1 MTHYAMGVQI
11 AIEVYQ
17 KGPTVMK
24 TLKSWV
30 VAVLACSAI
39 TSHANAD
46 VLIVGAL
53 ADVSHYNAVRQVK
66 SCDGRGNTPVETQT
80 NPSRMRAIFV
90 SGSLINSSS
99 MGSWLM
105 AQCVRRD
112 TATQPKKT
120 EINQSIGR
128 RREITPIPATGT
140 EVRPISTF
148 DNFVH
153 KFRGRNESD
162 VVQTSVRHGDEI
174 VPRTSNMTLI
184 GLFALTLAAIT
195 AVISVSR
202 NGLLGIT
209 ANFRRSRR
217 V

>member
-1 MTHYAMGVQI
+1 
-11 AIEVYQ
+11 
-17 KGPTVMK
+17 MK
-24 TLKSWV
+24 TSKSWV
-30 VAVLACSAI
+30 VSIVVCSVIA
-39 TSHANAD
+39 SQANAD
-46 VLIVGAL
+46 VLMVGPLERVSNVNAL
-53 ADVSHYNAVRQVK
+53 RPLRSFDGDCNRAVENQAN
-66 SCDGRGNTPVETQT
+66 S
-80 NPSRMRAIFV
+80 SRVRSLFV
-90 SGSLINSSS
+90 SGSLINRSS
-99 MGSWLM
+99 MGSWLI

-162 VVQTSVRHGDEI
+162 VVETSVRHGDEI

-184 GLFALTLAAIT
+184 GLFVLTLAGIT
-195 AVISVSR
+195 AAISVSR